1 MVKDHVLW
9 PTKHVLLD
17 SLRRLQTAATERDS
31 KAQATDF
38 GSGSV
43 LIWMELYSL
52 AVYSLGR
59 VRENLCVCVI
69 CACLHVSVNVAVIR

>member
-17 SLRRLQTAATERDS
+17 SLRRLQTAATERES
-31 KAQATDF
+31 KARATDF

-59 VRENLCVCVI
+59 VRENLCVICV
-69 CACLHVSVNVAVIR
+69 CLHVSVDVAVIR